1 MNHFVGFLSVF
12 SFISCILLIGVI
24 IWKLR
29 EYIKTRYLLY
39 GILVYFLLRIV
50 IYPILY
56 NIVAVDVLWVKLIFD
71 FMYLVICFI
80 FVKKA
85 IVKKLLKDD
94 LNKSNLISIG
104 FGEGLSEFIFTI
116 FPTLLNYFL
125 FFILH
130 ISNQLDSYFQ
140 NTYSK
145 EEINQFLTLF
155 DDLPVS
161 YFIYMIIITLSLLL
175 FQTIGTTKL
184 LQNDRRMIVVAIMFY
199 LTYIVLSVFNYA
211 LACIILI
218 MIDLYLLK
226 NIRRGFL

>member
-1 MNHFVGFLSVF
+1 MNYFVGFLSMF

-29 EYIKTRYLLY
+29 AYIKARYLLY
-39 GILVYFLLRIV
+39 GVLIYFLLRIV
-50 IYPILY
+50 VYPILY
-56 NIVAVDVLWVKLIFD
+56 SIVAVNVLWIKLFFD
-71 FMYLVICFI
+71 FTYLVICFI
-80 FVKKA
+80 FVKKT
-85 IVKKLLKDD
+85 IVKKLLKGD
-94 LNKSNLISIG
+94 LNKNNLISIG

-125 FFILH
+125 FFMLR

-145 EEINQFLTLF
+145 AEISQFLALF
-155 DDLPVS
+155 DDLPIS
-161 YFIYMIIITLSLLL
+161 YFIYVIMITLSLLL

-184 LQNDRRMIVVAIMFY
+184 LQNDRRMIVVAIAFY

-226 NIRRGFL
+226 SIRKGFL